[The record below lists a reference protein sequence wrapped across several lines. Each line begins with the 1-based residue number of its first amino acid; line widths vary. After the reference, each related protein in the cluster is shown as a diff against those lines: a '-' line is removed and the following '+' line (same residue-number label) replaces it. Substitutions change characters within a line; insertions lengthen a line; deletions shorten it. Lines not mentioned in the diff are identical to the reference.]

1 MKSKNYEL
9 RSVIFII
16 LNLDLLIFFNSTI
29 PFYYFDMV
37 RIFIYTFYLI
47 IFSILVRHLFLFIKI
62 NNENKYLK
70 GKFNLFF
77 LISTISLLF
86 IIVAVNTIISFL
98 NEGGFNII
106 IFLVN
111 IILTVL
117 HNVLFIYYYK
127 NNVNKNEVEK
137 YSFSILRNSFI
148 NKNDEENRQKS
159 FQINFVYYSSIFV
172 SLSLISYSY
181 FYITLKTDS
190 FDIGYIFTH
199 FTGFSIIFILSL
211 IFFITITIILVIFSY
226 KNKFFKLSKIIA
238 APILEIIKIFI
249 ICLVALYIKKYL
261 FPDFIDGQTPKD
273 IETSVIFISFLLLI
287 TYLLWLFLLGQF
299 NYFDDTYIRYLRKL
313 NKNNNT
319 K

>member
-1 MKSKNYEL
+1 MKNKNYEL

-106 IFLVN
+106 IF
-111 IILTVL
+111 
-117 HNVLFIYYYK
+117 
-127 NNVNKNEVEK
+127 
-137 YSFSILRNSFI
+137 
-148 NKNDEENRQKS
+148 
-159 FQINFVYYSSIFV
+159 
-172 SLSLISYSY
+172 
-181 FYITLKTDS
+181 
-190 FDIGYIFTH
+190 
-199 FTGFSIIFILSL
+199 
-211 IFFITITIILVIFSY
+211 
-226 KNKFFKLSKIIA
+226 
-238 APILEIIKIFI
+238 
-249 ICLVALYIKKYL
+249 
-261 FPDFIDGQTPKD
+261 
-273 IETSVIFISFLLLI
+273 
-287 TYLLWLFLLGQF
+287 
-299 NYFDDTYIRYLRKL
+299 
-313 NKNNNT
+313 
-319 K
+319 

>member
-62 NNENKYLK
+62 NNDTKYLK

-86 IIVAVNTIISFL
+86 VIIAINTIVSFL
-98 NEGGFNII
+98 NEGSFNII

-127 NNVNKNEVEK
+127 NNVDKDEAEK
-137 YSFSILRNSFI
+137 YSFSILRNSFL

-159 FQINFVYYSSIFV
+159 FQINFIYYSSMLV

-181 FYITLKTDS
+181 FYITLKTES
-190 FDIGYIFTH
+190 FDIAYIFTH
-199 FTGFSIIFILSL
+199 FTGFSITFILSL
-211 IFFITITIILVIFSY
+211 MFFITITIILAIFSY

-238 APILEIIKIFI
+238 PPILEIIKLFI
-249 ICLVALYIKKYL
+249 ICLVTLYIKKYL
-261 FPDFIDGQTPKD
+261 FPDFIEGKTPED
-273 IETSVIFISFLLLI
+273 IKISVIFISFLLFI
-287 TYLLWLFLLGQF
+287 IYLLWLFLLGQF

-313 NKNNNT
+313 NKNDKT